1 MVLLTIKGFKMSKNI
16 KQNVIWVDFKSKRII
31 DLSEFGRQQKFAQ
44 PIPYLCQINK
54 VKVDGNKK
62 QYRGQQ

>member
-31 DLSEFGRQQKFAQ
+31 DLSELGHPQKLAQ
-44 PIPYLCQINK
+44 PIPYLCQIRDKQLLK
-54 VKVDGNKK
+54 VGR
-62 QYRGQQ
+62 Q